1 MIGAMW
7 NGIAG
12 IWQHDKGIA
21 VESNN
26 LANSNTVGHKKDQ
39 ISFSDL
45 LYSQAGFGK
54 GVQTQSISKQF
65 EQGNIVQSGVGI
77 DVAIEGK
84 GFFVVKSRENPNEI
98 YYTRAGNLVQAKD
111 GFLVTQDDYKI
122 QGLTPQEKI
131 VYTTDSKSNIFTDKF
146 TSNAGSYNINLGNSN
161 IYNINA
167 KVTNYK
173 SSATDDMEYVY
184 KFDDK
189 GVVIGILDSSKLNS
203 GENHKLAQTKVKDVE
218 LLISNYQKILSDFE
232 TNKGVV
238 QSQKRKISEI
248 DLSSNLN
255 NLNPSDN
262 KISINIDGRLYS
274 VIFDEVNKNEA
285 MKELSYKISQTT
297 GFSST
302 FKDGVL
308 KIEQSEAMGKEFKVN
323 SIDVNNNVITPI
335 SSNDYEISNNKNP
348 IPEVQNSIID
358 YTSKLSSINPTNNKL
373 SINIQNETYSVSFD
387 KKVYDF
393 YLQDLEEE
401 NAFDDMKKLYDF
413 LSPKGKDKFGLEE
426 PSTIPTWEMIEE
438 KRIAILPSQTDIDS
452 MPNGTPQEQNAK
464 AQAQAKRDA
473 AKAEYDK
480 IANKRSEQFI
490 KYSTADTIVSA
501 LKDLSDEISNN
512 VGFSSTVVDGV
523 LDVKGLVPGEEFKV
537 SNIFLNEIELFD
549 INTTTANKG
558 YGLDAVNGAT
568 KALADVVKTA
578 GADFLQI
585 TNVLD
590 YGNLGTVSK
599 QDINVRLD
607 ELGISDKSTAEVS
620 ISDDGFVFV
629 TSGTNKFLVGR
640 LSTAGFRNEQGLE
653 PMGGNLFQ
661 ASQYSGNAFNS
672 DTMNIIRGGA
682 LERAN
687 IDYGSTLTQIMVYQK
702 AFEASSK
709 SITTSDEFLQT
720 AIQMKK

>member
-111 GFLVTQDDYKI
+111 GFLTTQDDYKV
-122 QGLTPQEKI
+122 QGLVPQSKI
-131 VYTTDSKSNIFTDKF
+131 TTTTNPLDMMFTDEYTKSLVSSNIN
-146 TSNAGSYNINLGNSN
+146 SGSGTV
-161 IYNINA
+161 YNINA
-167 KVTNYK
+167 KA
-173 SSATDDMEYVY
+173 SDYVS
-184 KFDDK
+184 
-189 GVVIGILDSSKLNS
+189 SSKDDDILKKGDGYKTSQNKINDIEALKADYIEKLNKFLMDQS
-203 GENHKLAQTKVKDVE
+203 T
-218 LLISNYQKILSDFE
+218 
-232 TNKGVV
+232 TNTPSI
-238 QSQKRKISEI
+238 SQKSQI
-248 DLSSNLN
+248 DFSSNLSSLQATDN
-255 NLNPSDN
+255 TISVTIDN
-262 KISINIDGRLYS
+262 K
-274 VIFDEVNKNEA
+274 
-285 MKELSYKISQTT
+285 
-297 GFSST
+297 
-302 FKDGVL
+302 
-308 KIEQSEAMGKEFKVN
+308 
-323 SIDVNNNVITPI
+323 
-335 SSNDYEISNNKNP
+335 
-348 IPEVQNSIID
+348 
-358 YTSKLSSINPTNNKL
+358 
-373 SINIQNETYSVSFD
+373 TYSVKFD
-387 KKVYDF
+387 VNSTIND
-393 YLQDLEEE
+393 EE
-401 NAFDDMKKLYDF
+401 MQKLYDF
-413 LSPKGKDKFGLEE
+413 LDTNGKAKYNLVD
-426 PSTIPTWEMIEE
+426 PNSIQSQANIDAMPT
-438 KRIAILPSQTDIDS
+438 T
-452 MPNGTPQEQNAK
+452 TPQEILDKAT
-464 AQAQAKRDA
+464 AQALRDDQINS
-473 AKAEYDK
+473 YTN
-480 IANKRSEQFI
+480 ANSLI
-490 KYSTADTIVSA
+490 NAM
-501 LKDLSDEISNN
+501 KDLSDKISSKEGMSSSVKDGTLVIDTLIAGGSFNISDIKLN
-512 VGFSSTVVDGV
+512 DTNFSSTK
-523 LDVKGLVPGEEFKV
+523 LQEAVKG
-537 SNIFLNEIELFD
+537 S
-549 INTTTANKG
+549 
-558 YGLDAVNGAT
+558 GLAMVDSARDALKNAVEN
-568 KALADVVKTA
+568 ADGK
-578 GADFLQI
+578 FLQI
-585 TNVLD
+585 TNVLE
-590 YGNLGTVSK
+590 YGNLGVIGEN
-599 QDINVRLD
+599 DINVRLD
-607 ELGISDKSTAEVS
+607 ELGISDKSTADIS

-629 TSGTNKFLVGR
+629 KSQGHSFLVGR

>member
-7 NGIAG
+7 NGVSG
-12 IWQHDKGIA
+12 IWNHDKGIA

-39 ISFSDL
+39 ISFSDV
-45 LYSQAGFGK
+45 LYNQAGFGK
-54 GVQTQSISKQF
+54 GVQTQTISKQF

-122 QGLTPQEKI
+122 QGLVPQEKI
-131 VYTTDSKSNIFTDKF
+131 VYATQSNIFTDSF
-146 TSNAGSYNINLGNSN
+146 TNNIGSYNINIGNSILN
-161 IYNINA
+161 NINSKTTDYRRSA
-167 KVTNYK
+167 KDDTIDIQGNNYK
-173 SSATDDMEYVY
+173 SS
-184 KFDDK
+184 
-189 GVVIGILDSSKLNS
+189 L
-203 GENHKLAQTKVKDVE
+203 TKIKDAD
-218 LLISNYQKILSDFE
+218 LLVGYYQKTLGEFS
-232 TNKGVV
+232 TNKEV

-274 VIFDEVNKNEA
+274 VIFDEANKNEA

-335 SSNDYEISNNKNP
+335 SSNDYEIYNNENP
-348 IPEVQNSIID
+348 TPSVQNSIID
-358 YTSKLSSINPTNNKL
+358 YTSKLSSLNPTDNKL

-473 AKAEYDK
+473 AQAEYDK

-537 SNIFLNEIELFD
+537 SNIFLNDIELFD

-629 TSGTNKFLVGR
+629 TSGKNKFLVGR

-661 ASQYSGNAFNS
+661 ASQYSGNPFNS

>member
-12 IWQHDKGIA
+12 IWQHDKGIG

-45 LYSQAGFGK
+45 LYSQGGFGK
-54 GVQTQSISKQF
+54 GVQTDSISKQF
-65 EQGNIVQSGVGI
+65 GQGNIVQSGVGI

-122 QGLTPQEKI
+122 QGLVPQEKI
-131 VYTTDSKSNIFTDKF
+131 VYATQSNIFTDSF
-146 TSNAGSYNINLGNSN
+146 TNNIGSYNINIGNSILN
-161 IYNINA
+161 NINSKTTDYRRSA
-167 KVTNYK
+167 KDDTIDIQGNNYK
-173 SSATDDMEYVY
+173 SS
-184 KFDDK
+184 
-189 GVVIGILDSSKLNS
+189 L
-203 GENHKLAQTKVKDVE
+203 TKIKDAD
-218 LLISNYQKILSDFE
+218 LLVGYYQKTLGEFS
-232 TNKGVV
+232 TNKEV

-274 VIFDEVNKNEA
+274 VIFDEANKNEA

-302 FKDGVL
+302 FNNGIL

-323 SIDVNNNVITPI
+323 SIDLNNDSIAFT
-335 SSNDYEISNNKNP
+335 SNDYEIYNNENP
-348 IPEVQNSIID
+348 IPEVQNSTID
-358 YTSKLSSINPTNNKL
+358 YTSKLSSINHIDNKL
-373 SINIQNETYSVSFD
+373 SINIEDETYSVNFD
-387 KKVYDF
+387 QKGYDF
-393 YLQDLEEE
+393 YLKDAEEKD
-401 NAFDDMKKLYDF
+401 AFGDMKKLYDF
-413 LSPKGKDKFGLEE
+413 LSQKGKDKFGLEE

-438 KRIAILPSQTDIDS
+438 KWNAILPSQTDIDS

-473 AKAEYDK
+473 AQAEYDK
-480 IANKRSEQFI
+480 IANKRSEQFS
-490 KYSTADTIVSA
+490 KYGTADTIVSA

-537 SNIFLNEIELFD
+537 SNIFLNDIELFD

-590 YGNLGTVSK
+590 YGNLGTVSE

-607 ELGISDKSTAEVS
+607 TLGISDKSTAEVS

-661 ASQYSGNAFNS
+661 ASQYSGNPFNS